1 MPIFC
6 DWCGL
11 LNHNERDC
19 KLWVHSRGTLKKED
33 QQYGVLMK
41 ASLERPQQRP
51 DVAPPPQH
59 NCVAMPTL

>member
-41 ASLERPQQRP
+41 ASLERP
-51 DVAPPPQH
+51 
-59 NCVAMPTL
+59 